1 MTRPGTRRSATSGDS
16 AYPGRVLPDTR
27 AWIRSHPWQA
37 DGLLAAA
44 LLVLSAPQ
52 LSAAAADAY
61 MQVPYIAVTVLL
73 AATVVPRRRY
83 PVAAFA
89 AAAAIVAAQIAFGI
103 AAGQAPVF
111 ALQPNNA
118 DLAIVVLLYT
128 LAAYRPR
135 PVSVAGLAVCLLGSA
150 VAIARW
156 APGHHAYAGGA
167 VLGAAAGLGG
177 VTLTAWVLGDSVAYR
192 YRRAYYASV
201 EERAARAEAERDA
214 QARIAAAAERARELE
229 ERRARAV
236 DESAAR
242 LRRIERDLHDGAQVR
257 LAALAMTLGEIKENL
272 EAAAGGAAN
281 GSAGDHGA
289 GDHEAGD
296 HGAGDRGAGDPGD
309 PGHIAM
315 LVGSAHENA
324 KQTLAELRD
333 LARGIHP
340 PVLDRGLDAALSTL
354 AGASATPVALSVSIA
369 ARPSPAIESIAYFCA
384 AELLANVTKHS
395 GASRATI
402 SISDAGGRVL
412 MTVTDDGTGGARLT
426 PGGGLAGLLERV
438 QTVDGRLDLD
448 SPPGGPTIV
457 TIELP
462 SRA

>member
-1 MTRPGTRRSATSGDS
+1 MTRTARRRTPGLDNRTYAGSVLQDAYTSVRR
-16 AYPGRVLPDTR
+16 
-27 AWIRSHPWQA
+27 HPWQA
-37 DGLLAAA
+37 DGLLAVA
-44 LLVLSAPQ
+44 LFALGTGQITAGN
-52 LSAAAADAY
+52 ADLET
-61 MQVPYIAVTVLL
+61 QVAYIAVTALL
-73 AATVVPRRRY
+73 AATVIPRRRY

-89 AAAAIVAAQIAFGI
+89 AAAAIVAAQVAFGI
-103 AAGQAPVF
+103 GAAEAPVF
-111 ALQPNNA
+111 ALQPNNT
-118 DLAIVVLLYT
+118 DLAIAVLLYT

-135 PVSVAGLAVCLLGSA
+135 RVSIAGLAVCLLGSA

-156 APGHHAYAGGA
+156 APAHHAYAGGA

-201 EERAARAEAERDA
+201 EERAVRAEAERDA
-214 QARIAAAAERARELE
+214 QARISAAAERARELE

-257 LAALAMTLGEIKENL
+257 LAALALALGEIKENL
-272 EAAAGGAAN
+272 EAAAGGVGN
-281 GSAGDHGA
+281 GVGNGA
-289 GDHEAGD
+289 D
-296 HGAGDRGAGDPGD
+296 DRADDSGR
-309 PGHIAM
+309 IAM
-315 LVGSAHENA
+315 LVGAAHENA
-324 KQTLAELRD
+324 KQTLTELRD

-340 PVLDRGLDAALSTL
+340 PVLDRGLGAALSAL
-354 AGASATPVALSVSIA
+354 AEASATPAGLSVSIIE
-369 ARPSPAIESIAYFCA
+369 RPSPAIESIAYFCA

-395 GASRATI
+395 GAGRATI
-402 SISDAGGRVL
+402 SVSDQGGRLL
-412 MTVTDDGTGGARLT
+412 MTVTDDGAGAARLV

-438 QTVDGRLDLD
+438 QTVDGRLDLN

-462 SRA
+462 SHA

>member
-1 MTRPGTRRSATSGDS
+1 M
-16 AYPGRVLPDTR
+16 LPD

-44 LLVLSAPQ
+44 LFMLTVPQ
-52 LSAAAADAY
+52 LSAAAADPY
-61 MQVPYIAVTVLL
+61 MQTAYIGVTALL

-89 AAAAIVAAQIAFGI
+89 VAAAIVAAQVAFGVDV
-103 AAGQAPVF
+103 GQAAVF

-135 PVSVAGLAVCLLGSA
+135 RVSVVGLAVCLFGSA
-150 VAIARW
+150 AAIARW
-156 APGHHAYAGGA
+156 APAHHAYAGGA

-272 EAAAGGAAN
+272 EAAAVG
-281 GSAGDHGA
+281 AGDHGP
-289 GDHEAGD
+289 GGPG
-296 HGAGDRGAGDPGD
+296 GAGRPADPE
-309 PGHIAM
+309 HIAM
-315 LVGSAHENA
+315 LVGTAHQNA

-333 LARGIHP
+333 LARGST
-340 PVLDRGLDAALSTL
+340 RRCSTAASTRRW
-354 AGASATPVALSVSIA
+354 PRWPRP
-369 ARPSPAIESIAYFCA
+369 ARPR
-384 AELLANVTKHS
+384 
-395 GASRATI
+395 SR
-402 SISDAGGRVL
+402 
-412 MTVTDDGTGGARLT
+412 
-426 PGGGLAGLLERV
+426 
-438 QTVDGRLDLD
+438 
-448 SPPGGPTIV
+448 
-457 TIELP
+457 
-462 SRA
+462 